1 MVRLGV
7 IRTSFATLALIGARP
22 VLAVPITLTGNVE
35 SDFPAKGSGVQ
46 VTPVLHDPLQVGE
59 SPFIP
64 ANGWV
69 SGWAVRDI
77 RSSYD
82 ANSDT
87 LYIGIGALKN
97 ALGNPA
103 IIGDADG
110 NGDPG
115 GASAAMARA
124 GGVDQ
129 PSLGGHKSVT
139 VAFAADDP
147 KHPGLPG
154 TPVAVAGVPADKS
167 TAGPGLDGFNVAAY
181 KNNPTGIE
189 DNYGKTL
196 AANLGAL
203 AFDPSASHPGFEFT
217 IKNFSKIPGLNPAS
231 GFWISLY
238 AGSTDDVIAGEATH
252 PLTRVPSL
260 AQQTIT
266 PEPATLL
273 PWTFVA
279 GTAWFSLRRRA
290 RRGR

>member
-22 VLAVPITLTGNVE
+22 VLAVPITLTGKVE
-35 SDFPAKGSGVQ
+35 TDFQANNPGVH

-69 SGWAVRDI
+69 SGWAVKDI

-82 ANSDT
+82 TSTDT
-87 LYIGIGALKN
+87 LYVGIDTLKN
-97 ALGNPA
+97 AQGNSA

-110 NGDPG
+110 NGNPG
-115 GASAAMARA
+115 GASAAMAKA
-124 GGVDQ
+124 GGVD
-129 PSLGGHKSVT
+129 PASLGGHKSVT

-147 KHPGLPG
+147 KHPGMPG

-181 KNNPTGIE
+181 KNNGSGIE
-189 DNYGKTL
+189 NNYGKTL
-196 AANLGAL
+196 TANLGAL
-203 AFDPSASHPGFEFT
+203 GFDPSAGHPGFEFT
-217 IKNFSKIPGLNPAS
+217 IKNFSKIPGLNPAN
-231 GFWISLY
+231 GFWLSLY
-238 AGSTDDVIAGEATH
+238 AGSTDDVVAGETTL
-252 PLTRVPSL
+252 PLTRIPSL

-279 GTAWFSLRRRA
+279 GAAWFSIRRRA
-290 RRGR
+290 RRDG